1 MAFNANDPALLQRY
15 TELHD
20 IDDWKSL
27 PRDEVGKL
35 AFGIREFWRTRA
47 ERLGV
52 NTVEDL
58 LRLTPAA
65 GRHTLEGTPANAR
78 LNGGQNA

>member
-1 MAFNANDPALLQRY
+1 MRFHPNDQALIDRY
-15 TELHD
+15 NELHD

-27 PRDEVGKL
+27 PKERIGEL
-35 AFGIREFWRTRA
+35 AFLFFEFWRTRA

-65 GRHTLEGTPANAR
+65 GRHTLEGTPASAR